1 MGLEDSFRE
10 LRGVWFDLHVSN
22 WGPGR
27 QWETAEQD
35 DKRKADNA
43 SLRAKYDE
51 DTEAIIRGLPRP
63 IAPRCGNDLR
73 GVLGREVEDDATD

>member
-10 LRGVWFDLHVSN
+10 LRGAWFDLHVAD

-27 QWETAEQD
+27 QWESVEQKD
-35 DKRKADNA
+35 VREADNA

-51 DTEAIIRGLPRP
+51 DTEAIIRGELRP
-63 IAPRCGNDLR
+63 IAPCRKHN
-73 GVLGREVEDDATD
+73 